1 MLRVNKQKYLIIKQ
15 LNKMEQTKELSNKKQ
30 WTLYGVVRF
39 LKREWYKLAFYE
51 GRGNNR
57 NKGKFKVL
65 YNDGRMSENMCWKV
79 ANDYAQMFG
88 VKVLDSF

>member
-1 MLRVNKQKYLIIKQ
+1 MEDKITAKDIIER
-15 LNKMEQTKELSNKKQ
+15 LGLEKKPKFS
-30 WTLYGVVRF
+30 LHNVICF

-65 YNDGRMSENMCWKV
+65 YDDGRMSENMCWKV
-79 ANDYAQMFG
+79 ANDYAQMFKG
-88 VKVLDSF
+88 KVLDSF